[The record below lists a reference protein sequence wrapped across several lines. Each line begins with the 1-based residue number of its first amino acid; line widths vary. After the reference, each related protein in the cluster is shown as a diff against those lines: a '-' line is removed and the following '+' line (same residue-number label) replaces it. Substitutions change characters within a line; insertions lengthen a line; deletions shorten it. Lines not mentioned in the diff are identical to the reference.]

1 MPLSP
6 LKKVLD
12 KVWRPPY
19 PTRSMQSPLSPE
31 MLIEGRD
38 LRPFLDRKGGL
49 QTMAAKKKA
58 KKAAKKK
65 K

>member
-1 MPLSP
+1 MQSLLSP
-6 LKKVLD
+6 D
-12 KVWRPPY
+12 R
-19 PTRSMQSPLSPE
+19 
-31 MLIEGRD
+31 LIEGSY
-38 LRPFLDRKGGL
+38 LCPLLDRKGGL

>member
-1 MPLSP
+1 
-6 LKKVLD
+6 
-12 KVWRPPY
+12 
-19 PTRSMQSPLSPE
+19 

-38 LRPFLDRKGGL
+38 LRPLLDRKGGL

-58 KKAAKKK
+58 KKTAAKKK